1 MGKNNKKKG
10 TLPAES
16 FEPKFLIATGE
27 NALDLLEEVGDKAP
41 ALVEAWIHESNAL
54 AVSAVAWA
62 DDAPALARK
71 VARRGLNVLKSRG
84 VPIPD
89 RTRKQETPAQEPD
102 FEAWFLAPD
111 QSGVSVFTIGARAA
125 GQNYDIVDVQL
136 HESAGVID
144 VKVGEAT
151 RSGIRS
157 AFKNIESQRGY
168 GPVQVPVEWAR
179 WHIEQAKQRNATSG
193 LIMPLGF
200 DTSAN
205 LLRPVPEAEP
215 THPIDQVDLAFEDDQ
230 VSYRMA
236 ESGTLHND
244 PEFRGWLPEVQYV
257 NELLQKIGE
266 RIGPEPEQEQDKINA
281 LFGEEITAATD
292 RFFTPDVRE
301 RLAERMRDAAI
312 SVYARAG
319 RERAIDVLAT
329 AEAAKRAGLI
339 TSPPSEVP
347 FLKNFFNKALAL
359 VAASQGG
366 KLNIPI
372 SAPRP
377 EPTGIVAPQ
386 AVLDEAAKTRAGRQ
400 DAEAESEAQPT
411 DEPSEG

>member
-1 MGKNNKKKG
+1 MVKKNKKKDVVI
-10 TLPAES
+10 AET
-16 FEPKFLIATGE
+16 FEPKLLAATGD
-27 NALDLLEEVGDKAP
+27 NALELLEEVGDKAP
-41 ALVEAWIHESNAL
+41 ALVDAWVRESNAL
-54 AVSAVAWA
+54 AVHAVAWA
-62 DDAPALARK
+62 EDAPALARK
-71 VARRGLNVLKSRG
+71 AARRGLNILKSRG
-84 VPIPD
+84 VPLPD
-89 RTRKQETPAQEPD
+89 KSKKAEPAPEEANL
-102 FEAWFLAPD
+102 EAWFLAPD

-144 VKVGEAT
+144 VQVGEAT

-157 AFKNIESQRGY
+157 AFKNIEATRGY
-168 GPVQVPVEWAR
+168 GPVPVPVEWAR
-179 WHIEQAKQRNATSG
+179 WHIDQAKRRNAASG

-205 LLRPVPEAEP
+205 LLRPVPETEP
-215 THPIDQVDLAFEDDQ
+215 THPIEVEELKVEDDQ
-230 VSYRMA
+230 ISARLA
-236 ESGTLHND
+236 GSGALHND
-244 PEFRGWLPEVQYV
+244 PEFRGWLPEVQFV

-266 RIGPEPEQEQDKINA
+266 KIGPDPEKEQDKITA
-281 LFGEEITAATD
+281 VFGEEITAATD

-319 RERAIDVLAT
+319 RDRALDVLAT

-339 TSPPSEVP
+339 TSPPSDVP

-372 SAPRP
+372 APRNAP
-377 EPTGIVAPQ
+377 PGIVAPPE
-386 AVLDEAAKTRAGRQ
+386 AFEEAAKTRAGRQ
-400 DAEAESEAQPT
+400 DAEAE
-411 DEPSEG
+411 PSESDTDISQG